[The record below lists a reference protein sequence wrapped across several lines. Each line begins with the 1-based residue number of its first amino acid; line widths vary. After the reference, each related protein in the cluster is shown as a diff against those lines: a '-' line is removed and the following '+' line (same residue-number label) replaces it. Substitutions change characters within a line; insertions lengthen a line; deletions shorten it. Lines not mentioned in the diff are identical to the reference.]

1 MVGSLGWRPFRMVT
15 QQCILRPA
23 KRYRQDELLRARL
36 QCAELLMQP
45 MDLMSLRGR
54 TESMYCGPNFA
65 INLLWS

>member
-1 MVGSLGWRPFRMVT
+1 MVGSLGWRPLRMVT

-45 MDLMSLRGR
+45 MDLMSLRKV
-54 TESMYCGPNFA
+54 
-65 INLLWS
+65 

>member
-1 MVGSLGWRPFRMVT
+1 MVT

-45 MDLMSLRGR
+45 MDLMSLRKV
-54 TESMYCGPNFA
+54 
-65 INLLWS
+65 